1 MLFTLISMYLMVY
14 LTEILDLPDSV
25 MWWMTGIL
33 TVLRIFDAF
42 NDPFMGYIVD
52 NTHTRFGKFK

>member
-1 MLFTLISMYLMVY
+1 MYLMVY

-33 TVLRIFDAF
+33 TVLRIFGAV

-52 NTHTRFGKFK
+52 NIHSK